1 MGRIRACIESDVPQ
15 IAELHRRVWTPAGGR
30 GPVISEAYFAEILFR
45 NSCRAD
51 DLPSLVYEDDH
62 GRVVG
67 CLGVMPRRMSF
78 EGRPVRVAISHNF
91 MVAPDSRSSL
101 AGIQLMREFFA
112 GRQDLS
118 IAQSNDVAW
127 RVWEGLGGSTAPIY
141 EMVWTRPLRPG
152 RYLASVIGGR
162 RRDGREPFW
171 LRAGAGILD
180 VATAGMPSSPLRPR
194 VPTEASEELT
204 TETFLQFFGEVADG
218 RALRPEYDQASLRW
232 IFDLLERKTNHGVLR
247 KRAVRG
253 GDGSTLGWY
262 LYYARPGGRGEVV
275 QIAARPASIREVLD
289 HCFYDAW
296 RQGVSAL
303 FGQIDPPLTRQLSST
318 NCLFRYSGTRLVVN
332 TRDPELM
339 QALCRGDAFLT
350 RLEGE
355 WWINP

>member
-1 MGRIRACIESDVPQ
+1 MGRIRACVESDVSQ
-15 IAELHRRVWTPAGGR
+15 IAELHRRVWTSPDGAAPA
-30 GPVISEAYFAEILFR
+30 ISEAYFAEMLFP
-45 NSCRAD
+45 NSYLAD
-51 DLPSLVYEDDH
+51 DLSSLVYEDDH

-101 AGIQLMREFFA
+101 AGIQLMRAFFA

-118 IAQSNDVAW
+118 IAQSNDAAW

-141 EMVWTRPLRPG
+141 EMVWIRPLRPG

-162 RRDGREPFW
+162 RPDGRAPVW
-171 LRAGAGILD
+171 LRAVAGILD
-180 VATAGMPSSPLRPR
+180 AAIARMPSSPLRPR
-194 VPTEASEELT
+194 APTEASEELT
-204 TETFLQFFGEVADG
+204 TEIFLQCFDEVADG
-218 RALRPEYDQASLRW
+218 RALRPEYDKESLRW

-247 KRAVRG
+247 KRVVRG
-253 GDGSTLGWY
+253 GDGNTLGWY
-262 LYYARPGGRGEVV
+262 LYYARADGRGEVV
-275 QIAARPASIREVLD
+275 QIAARPTSIREVVD

-296 RQGVSAL
+296 RQGVIAL
-303 FGQIDPPLTRQLSST
+303 FGQVDPPLTRQLSSAD
-318 NCLFRYSGTRLVVN
+318 CLFRYSGTRLVVN

-339 QALCRGDAFLT
+339 EALCRGDAFLT